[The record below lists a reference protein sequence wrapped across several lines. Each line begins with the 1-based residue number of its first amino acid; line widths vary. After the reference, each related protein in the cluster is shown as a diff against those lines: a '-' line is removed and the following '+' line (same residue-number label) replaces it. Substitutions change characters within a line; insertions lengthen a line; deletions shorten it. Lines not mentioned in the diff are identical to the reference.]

1 MSHSRV
7 SIIRIVFTWGIK
19 SFNHHNPLIP
29 SNLWWWKSVKG
40 AQVVRIVLFAGQAK
54 PCSAD
59 MPWLSGPGRG
69 RRMVHLPSTTTW
81 ACFTIFFHR
90 KPLSNNKIG
99 WWKDFVPFVKTN
111 VVHTNSFF
119 FCWAINHTTTIISP
133 IACSRTSIVLSF
145 CHSEQTRL
153 VLTTC
158 FLLGTELRGFRGK
171 NKKIRVNLQNSMPDT
186 LLMSWLAR

>member
-1 MSHSRV
+1 MEGFCSVRKNKCGLYKF
-7 SIIRIVFTWGIK
+7 VFLLLGYQ
-19 SFNHHNPLIP
+19 SYYYYYSP
-29 SNLWWWKSVKG
+29 
-40 AQVVRIVLFAGQAK
+40 
-54 PCSAD
+54 
-59 MPWLSGPGRG
+59 
-69 RRMVHLPSTTTW
+69 
-81 ACFTIFFHR
+81 
-90 KPLSNNKIG
+90 
-99 WWKDFVPFVKTN
+99 
-111 VVHTNSFF
+111 
-119 FCWAINHTTTIISP
+119 P